1 MALALAAGA
10 AQATVL
16 VNLPHDPTTKQAT
29 ETSIEV
35 DFNSTGGAGD
45 IAFTLDG
52 YGSLDGNVSSG
63 LNGEDDFT
71 LTLNGV
77 VVIKGAF
84 NMGGGGADQ
93 VFTAPDGATFVS
105 HTPPPPAFG
114 TGGKVDVAAALNLA
128 SGANVLVFAYNSH
141 QGAGFIGP
149 QGIGDEGWGLQD
161 LIVNGAGEA
170 APPLPGEQPPPPI
183 LPGPDGGGVP
193 EPAAWA
199 LMLLG
204 FGGIGGALRSRR
216 RAVAA

>member
-1 MALALAAGA
+1 MAALVVAGA

-16 VNLPHDPTTKQAT
+16 VNQPHDPTPQMAT
-29 ETSIEV
+29 ETSFEV

-52 YGSLDGNVSSG
+52 YRTLDGFVASG

-77 VVIKGAF
+77 VVIKGTF
-84 NMGGGGADQ
+84 NMGGGGSDQ
-93 VFTAPDGATFVS
+93 VFTAPIGASFVS

-114 TGGKVDVAAALNLA
+114 TGGSVDIAASLDLA
-128 SGANVLVFAYNSH
+128 AGANVLVFAYNSH

-149 QGIGDEGWGLQD
+149 QGFSDEAWGVQGLV
-161 LIVNGAGEA
+161 VNGAGDP
-170 APPLPGEQPPPPI
+170 APPLNPN
-183 LPGPDGGGVP
+183 GGGAVP
-193 EPAAWA
+193 EPASWA

-204 FGGIGGALRSRR
+204 FGGLGGVLRSRR
-216 RAVAA
+216 RAAVA